1 MLFNVK
7 SAKAKS
13 RGPQK
18 APARAYCGIVFP
30 QGAAKTA
37 PALAQTRAYE
47 FLVKEGVVKPSVTVN
62 IDVVRTQDYEPVPSL
77 QAMGAAI
84 IAVALAWSKAK
95 GTPITEED
103 AELAGIGEELATIAL
118 EAATQLPFASVEEG

>member
-30 QGAAKTA
+30 QGAARTA
-37 PALAQTRAYE
+37 AALAQTRAYE
-47 FLVKEGVVKPSVTVN
+47 LLVREGVVKPSVTVD
-62 IDVVRTQDYEPVPSL
+62 IEVARTQDYEPVPSL
-77 QAMGAAI
+77 QAMGAAL

-95 GTPITEED
+95 GRPLGDED
-103 AELAGIGEELATIAL
+103 AELASIGEELANIAL
-118 EAATQLPFASVEEG
+118 EAAGSLPFSTVEEG

>member
-7 SAKAKS
+7 RGGKS

-30 QGAAKTA
+30 RGTAKTA

-47 FLVKEGVVKPSVTVN
+47 LLVQEGVVKPSVTVN
-62 IDVVRTQDYEPVPSL
+62 VEAVREQPYEPVPSL

-84 IAVALAWSKAK
+84 IAVALAWDKAR
-95 GTPITEED
+95 GGQLSAED
-103 AELAGIGEELATIAL
+103 AELATIGEQLANIAL
-118 EAATQLPFASVEEG
+118 EAASSLPFSTVEEES